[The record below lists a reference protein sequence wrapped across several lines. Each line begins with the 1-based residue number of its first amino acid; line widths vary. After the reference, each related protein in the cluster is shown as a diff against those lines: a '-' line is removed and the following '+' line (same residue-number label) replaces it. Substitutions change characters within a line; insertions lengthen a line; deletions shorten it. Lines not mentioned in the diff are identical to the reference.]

1 MKKGTRKTAALILG
15 ITLSLGISAIGHSA
29 EPFSEPEQQQQRYDQ
44 NMKQEKIDFV
54 NQKSKMNI
62 ISSNFIMDRI
72 TQYQL
77 FSGTVIPG
85 ILQTGLNSDLPGQ
98 VVGIVSQNVFDS
110 TEGKWLL
117 IPQGTK
123 IIGTY
128 DAKTSFAQT
137 RGLVIWQ
144 RLIFPDGRSIVLD
157 NFVGTDQSGYS
168 GFHDKVRSHYSR
180 VIWTSLIGG
189 AITGGVAAATSS
201 DSDDE
206 SFKAEAGAAA
216 AQNISSAVNSIVNKN
231 LNIAPTIMIRPGY
244 QFNIMVEEDLLLEP
258 YEEKRQ

>member
-1 MKKGTRKTAALILG
+1 MKVTRKSAVIALVTA
-15 ITLSLGISAIGHSA
+15 LSLGALNNGYAA
-29 EPFSEPEQQQQRYDQ
+29 ETFSDPEQQQQRYDQ

-54 NQKSKMNI
+54 NQKSKMNV
-62 ISSNFIMDRI
+62 ISSNFIMDQI

-77 FSGTVIPG
+77 FAGTVVPG

-110 TEGKWLL
+110 TTGKWLL

-137 RGLVIWQ
+137 RGLVVWQ

-180 VIWTSLIGG
+180 VVWTALLGG
-189 AITGGVAAATSS
+189 AITGGVAAATST
-201 DSDDE
+201 DSDDN

-216 AQNISSAVNSIVNKN
+216 AQNISNAVNSIVNKN

-244 QFNIMVEEDLLLEP
+244 QFNIMIEEDLLLEP
-258 YEEKRQ
+258 YEEE

>member
-1 MKKGTRKTAALILG
+1 MKVTRKSAVIALVTA
-15 ITLSLGISAIGHSA
+15 LSLGALNNGYAA
-29 EPFSEPEQQQQRYDQ
+29 ETFSDPEQQQQRYDQ

-54 NQKSKMNI
+54 NQKSKMNV
-62 ISSNFIMDRI
+62 ISSNFIMDQI

-77 FSGTVIPG
+77 FAGTVVPG

-110 TEGKWLL
+110 TTGKWLL

-123 IIGTY
+123 VIGTY

-137 RGLVIWQ
+137 RGLVVWQ

-180 VIWTSLIGG
+180 VVWTALLGG
-189 AITGGVAAATSS
+189 AITGGVAAATST
-201 DSDDE
+201 DSDDN

-216 AQNISSAVNSIVNKN
+216 AQNISNAVNSIVNKN

-244 QFNIMVEEDLLLEP
+244 QFNIMIEEDLLLEP
-258 YEEKRQ
+258 YEEE